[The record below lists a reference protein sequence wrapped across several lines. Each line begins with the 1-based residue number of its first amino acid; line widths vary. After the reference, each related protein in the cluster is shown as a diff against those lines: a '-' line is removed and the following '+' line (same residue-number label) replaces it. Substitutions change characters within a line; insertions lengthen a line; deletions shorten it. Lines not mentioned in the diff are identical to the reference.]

1 MCRACLSLHRP
12 PRLLLLFVVAFSP
25 PPPPA
30 TSVQEIFAS
39 PTAEVSALAA
49 SISLV
54 EAPSSTTTAPLLS
67 ASVATTSALA
77 MPPPHSSAPSV
88 PPSFVLASTSP
99 FTSSHPNVSLDHIYF
114 SRDVDSLCG
123 VGYKPEQKTLA
134 GFVSTFDKNLIRL
147 ARVHNATNSLKVF
160 LQQSL

>member
-12 PRLLLLFVVAFSP
+12 PRLLLLFVVASAP
-25 PPPPA
+25 PPPP
-30 TSVQEIFAS
+30 TTFVQVISAF
-39 PTAEVSALAA
+39 PTAEVSALST
-49 SISLV
+49 SINLV

-77 MPPPHSSAPSV
+77 MPPPHSSAQV